1 MEVVAFCLDLYVLL
15 AFGCISLAF
24 CLVGYVVSCLRPA
37 PQRAPYTGPQ
47 LVSHGTQ
54 TLADPP
60 EATTSVA
67 ASGHPVTATLASQ
80 NPESESEAGLT
91 GPRPGPLDSSVSSII

>member
-1 MEVVAFCLDLYVLL
+1 MEVVAFCLDFYVLL
-15 AFGCISLAF
+15 VFGCISLAF
-24 CLVGYVVSCLRPA
+24 CLVGYVVTCLRPA
-37 PQRAPYTGPQ
+37 PQRAHTGPQ

-54 TLADPP
+54 TVLADPP

>member
-1 MEVVAFCLDLYVLL
+1 MFTPQVSDASIFKKISFGDGGYHDVA
-15 AFGCISLAF
+15 
-24 CLVGYVVSCLRPA
+24 
-37 PQRAPYTGPQ
+37 YTSPQ

-54 TLADPP
+54 TLADSP

-80 NPESESEAGLT
+80 NPESEAGLT
-91 GPRPGPLDSSVSSII
+91 GPRPGPLDTSVSSIV

>member
-1 MEVVAFCLDLYVLL
+1 MEAVAFCLDFYVLWH
-15 AFGCISLAF
+15 F
-24 CLVGYVVSCLRPA
+24 VWWDYVVSFLRPA
-37 PQRAPYTGPQ
+37 PQQASYTGPQ

-91 GPRPGPLDSSVSSII
+91 GLRPGPFDSSVSSII